1 MPGTVTDAG
10 DIRMKRWI
18 GLMALATIIKQNS
31 DVEKGSSNNIKINKQ
46 SRRK

>member
-1 MPGTVTDAG
+1 MPGTVIDTV

-18 GLMALATIIKQNS
+18 GLMPLATIIKQYS
-31 DVEKGSSNNIKINKQ
+31 DVEKGGSNNIKINKQ